1 MAKQKA
7 YELRFVFPTFQD
19 LKDFVSLHT
28 KDGHTYREADALDL
42 TLPILCLM
50 HSITDESWLD
60 ETEIFI
66 TKG

>member
-28 KDGHTYREADALDL
+28 KDGHTYREADVLDL
-42 TLPILCLM
+42 TLPSKNYNLKRYVGCKRSDLKAV
-50 HSITDESWLD
+50 EV
-60 ETEIFI
+60 
-66 TKG
+66 K